1 MNDKLQ
7 EDKLE
12 DASQEG
18 IIKKLIETD
27 LLVAAEVFGA
37 SMDEESRTVVDT
49 STCSEKDFMQK
60 VLKIAE
66 ISGDKLLAENAKQKI
81 SHPDLKYA
89 LSPATLSVL
98 EIYSERFY
106 SFWENG
112 ELITIKSEISD
123 FPQWYNT
130 ARDKAAETL
139 TAEEMENIL
148 VMCCAKEPAQK
159 APLLRKLLDNVINSE
174 TIRLGFLYPDRDMA
188 NGILADFFQK
198 LNDLLLIREQ
208 HDSSLQ
214 LGEHPEDLI
223 PYVWANIIKNL
234 LNQQYNEAL
243 DNINALAYLLYAAE
257 KTESITG
264 TAAYA
269 ELKKG
274 LFLFDEGK
282 QCTWPNELRKMFL
295 DPTMVEALMRY
306 RFTHGL
312 IAVNTALSY
321 RYAEK
326 KDNTYLNPSDEDA
339 IVLNGLLLTPTG
351 YIRSSGFKDT
361 PIREQFIRNVD
372 YFKNLKKVFERRTLG
387 KYFLWRKDMKST
399 CESLEK
405 QLRLDLSRI
414 DGILKQKGEN
424 ITLKENRMI
433 RSETKTEREN
443 TSFLQKLRRGTPTE
457 RHLDE
462 PEILIDEIEKDK
474 KDLEDLLGIRKTHE
488 EAASLI
494 NKLTGFFT

>member
-1 MNDKLQ
+1 MNDKLP
-7 EDKLE
+7 E
-12 DASQEG
+12 DASQEE
-18 IIKKLIETD
+18 IIEKLIETD

-37 SMDEESRTVVDT
+37 RIDEENRAAIDT
-49 STCSEKDFMQK
+49 STCSEKDFLQK
-60 VLKIAE
+60 VLKIAD

-81 SHPDLKYA
+81 SHPDLKYP

-130 ARDKAAETL
+130 ARDISGETF
-139 TAEEMENIL
+139 TADEMENIL

-159 APLLRKLLDNVINSE
+159 APLLRKLLDNVIDSE
-174 TIRLGFLYPDRDMA
+174 TIRLGYLYPDRDMA
-188 NGILADFFQK
+188 NRILTDFFQK
-198 LNDLLLIREQ
+198 LKELLLIREQ

-234 LNQQYNEAL
+234 LNQQFNEAL

-274 LFLFDEGK
+274 LFLFEEGK
-282 QCTWPNELRKMFL
+282 QCTWPNEIRKMFL

-321 RYAEK
+321 RYAE
-326 KDNTYLNPSDEDA
+326 NIHLNPSDEDA

-361 PIREQFIRNVD
+361 PIREQFVRNVD
-372 YFKNLKKVFERRTLG
+372 YFKNIKKVFGRQTLG

-405 QLRLDLSRI
+405 QLRLDLSKI
-414 DGILKQKGEN
+414 DGFIKQKGEN
-424 ITLKENRMI
+424 ISLKENRII
-433 RSETKTEREN
+433 RSETKPEMEN
-443 TSFLQKLRRGTPTE
+443 KSFLKKLWRGAPTE
-457 RHLDE
+457 EHLDE
-462 PEILIDEIEKDK
+462 PEILRDEIEKDK
-474 KDLEDLLGIRKTHE
+474 KSLENLLRIRKTHE
-488 EAASLI
+488 EAAGLI
-494 NKLTGFFT
+494 NKLAGFFS